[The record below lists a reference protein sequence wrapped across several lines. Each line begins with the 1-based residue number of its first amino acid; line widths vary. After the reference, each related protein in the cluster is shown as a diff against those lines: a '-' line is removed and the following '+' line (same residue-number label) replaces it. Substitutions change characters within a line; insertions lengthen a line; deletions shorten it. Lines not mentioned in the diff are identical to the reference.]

1 MATAASRPVLRT
13 SLAIRPGTGPG
24 RAPDRRQPAG
34 ARRRAYPWRTRPA
47 AAGRRRHPPPGT
59 GDQTLPGAPVRPRR
73 LARARRPG
81 PPVTQAGTPLPTP
94 VAAGG
99 DPRGSPGA
107 GRPWRRIGRFRIV
120 AERLPVP
127 SLARAGQP
135 ARRHR
140 ATASAWPLA
149 PPARLAGV
157 PGQPGR
163 TAGRAALAASVAR
176 ALAGAGHAAA
186 GPARPTARRRL
197 LEHRLRRRGTS
208 ANAGKG
214 GAARR
219 LLGRGRAPVPGQRR
233 LAAGLSLWG
242 SARQAA
248 DA

>member
-127 SLARAGQP
+127 SWPGPGSLPPTSSHGICVAAGSASATGRRTWPAWPDRRPGSIGCICRASTGW
-135 ARRHR
+135 RRPCGGRTRATHR
-140 ATASAWPLA
+140 ATA
-149 PPARLAGV
+149 LAGTS
-157 PGQPGR
+157 P
-163 TAGRAALAASVAR
+163 S
-176 ALAGAGHAAA
+176 
-186 GPARPTARRRL
+186 PTRHVR
-197 LEHRLRRRGTS
+197 
-208 ANAGKG
+208 KC
-214 GAARR
+214 
-219 LLGRGRAPVPGQRR
+219 
-233 LAAGLSLWG
+233 W
-242 SARQAA
+242 
-248 DA
+248 